1 MRPETVASPFLL
13 VDLVLNFSAG
23 FLIESLRQNYLL
35 VPNLRNAR
43 MNKFSTMLLLVLSF
57 LAAALGFYAPFRQT
71 VSAHFPVIVQ
81 NLLPSIKT
89 NNSVDSASSSSG
101 GKDRGG
107 ATAVSVA
114 SAKLSTLPLV
124 ERTYGVVKSPAVA
137 AINARIA
144 SQITEVHVKDGQ
156 VVKAGDLLVT
166 LDDRALQNQLA
177 KDQAVLL
184 KDKALEASLAADL
197 SRAQDLVKKGAG
209 TVQAYD
215 QAVAAQKAAEAT
227 VGADQAAMDADQ
239 VQLDYTRISAPI
251 GGRLGAVQAV
261 VGNLAGTGSS
271 GNLVTITQMMPLKVT
286 FQLPE
291 NVLPDIRAALQTGQP
306 VPVRVLQSGTAIELE
321 SGNLDFIDSTVDT
334 TSGTIAM
341 SATIDNDQ
349 LSLWPGQYVDVEV
362 NRGELANA
370 IIVPT
375 VAVQQG
381 QTGPF
386 VWMVNDDN
394 TVTARPV
401 TVAHSEN
408 DKSAI
413 TSGLAAGDKVV
424 VEGQLRLKD
433 GTKVKMSSP
442 PVAAGAAGTVATG
455 GKTKSHDDI

>member
-1 MRPETVASPFLL
+1 MGKIKKFHLLLLLLCFLGAAYFFEPFRDLLRPHLPV
-13 VDLVLNFSAG
+13 VVQRVLPSAG
-23 FLIESLRQNYLL
+23 I
-35 VPNLRNAR
+35 A
-43 MNKFSTMLLLVLSF
+43 
-57 LAAALGFYAPFRQT
+57 
-71 VSAHFPVIVQ
+71 
-81 NLLPSIKT
+81 
-89 NNSVDSASSSSG
+89 DSAKISSTDPTASRSG
-101 GKDRGG
+101 GRDGGG
-107 ATAVSVA
+107 AVAVIIA
-114 SAKLSTLPLV
+114 SAELSTLPLV

-137 AINARIA
+137 PINARIA

-156 VVKAGDLLVT
+156 VVKAGDLLIA
-166 LDDRALQNQLA
+166 LDDRTLQAQLA
-177 KDQAVLL
+177 KDQAILL
-184 KDKALEASLAADL
+184 KDKALEVSLAADL

-209 TVQAYD
+209 TTQAYD
-215 QAVAAQKAAEAT
+215 QALAAQKAAEAT
-227 VGADQAAMDADQ
+227 VGADQAAIDADQ

-251 GGRLGAVQAV
+251 GGRLGVVQAV
-261 VGNLAGTGSS
+261 VGSLAGTGSS

-291 NVLPDIRAALQTGQP
+291 NVLPDIRATLQAGQP
-306 VPVRVLQSGTAIELE
+306 VPVRVLQSGTAKELE

-334 TSGTIAM
+334 ASGTIAM

-381 QTGPF
+381 QTGSF
-386 VWMVNDDN
+386 VWLVCDDN
-394 TVTARPV
+394 TVMARPV

-433 GTKVKMSSP
+433 GIKVKVSGP
-442 PVAAGAAGTVATG
+442 PVAVGAADAVAS

>member
-1 MRPETVASPFLL
+1 MRKSSKLYLLLLCFLGAAYFVSPFRE
-13 VDLVLNFSAG
+13 VLRPHLPA
-23 FLIESLRQNYLL
+23 
-35 VPNLRNAR
+35 V
-43 MNKFSTMLLLVLSF
+43 
-57 LAAALGFYAPFRQT
+57 
-71 VSAHFPVIVQ
+71 VQ
-81 NLLPSIKT
+81 RLLPST
-89 NNSVDSASSSSG
+89 DVTNSVRNSDADSTAFRSA
-101 GKDRGG
+101 GKDGSG
-107 ATAVSVA
+107 VTAVTIT
-114 SAKLSTLPLV
+114 SAELSTLPLV

-144 SQITEVHVKDGQ
+144 SQIIGVHVKDGQ
-156 VVKAGDLLVT
+156 VVKTGDLLVT
-166 LDDRALQNQLA
+166 LDDRTLQAQLA

-184 KDKALEASLAADL
+184 KDQALEASLVADL

-209 TVQAYD
+209 TTQAYD
-215 QAVAAQKAAEAT
+215 QALAARKAAEAT
-227 VGADQAAMDADQ
+227 VGADQAAIDADQ

-261 VGNLAGTGSS
+261 MGNLAGTGSS

-306 VPVRVLQSGTAIELE
+306 VPVRVLKSGTATELE
-321 SGNLDFIDSTVDT
+321 SGNLDFIDSTVDPM
-334 TSGTIAM
+334 SGTIAM

-381 QTGPF
+381 QTGSF
-386 VWMVNDDN
+386 VWLVSDDN

-401 TVAHSEN
+401 TVEHSEN
-408 DKSAI
+408 DRSAI
-413 TSGLAAGDKVV
+413 TSGLSTGDKVV

-433 GTKVKMSSP
+433 GAKVKVSSP
-442 PVAAGAAGTVATG
+442 LVAAGAADAVASS